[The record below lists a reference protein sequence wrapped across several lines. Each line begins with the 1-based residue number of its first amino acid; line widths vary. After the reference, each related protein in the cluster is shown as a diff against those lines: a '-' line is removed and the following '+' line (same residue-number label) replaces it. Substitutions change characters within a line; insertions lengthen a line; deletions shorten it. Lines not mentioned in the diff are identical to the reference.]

1 MKFNFDQEID
11 RRGTNSY
18 KWNVQDPDVIA
29 MWVADMDF
37 AVAPVI
43 TEALQRRMQHPIYGY
58 VSVPDSFYQAAISW
72 FQRRHQWTMQ
82 REWMLYTSG
91 VVPAISAIIKALT
104 VPGDKVLVKTP
115 DYNCF
120 FSSIRNNGCQIA
132 ECALK
137 PVDDTYEVDW
147 DNFERMMADPAVKI
161 FLLCNPH
168 NPAGRVWTRD
178 ELERMTSIAIEHDVI
193 IVSDE
198 IHNELTMPGYD
209 YVPTASISP
218 EVQDHTITCIS
229 PSKSFNI
236 AGLQIACIVTNNA
249 EWRER
254 IDRAININ
262 EVCDVNPFGV
272 EALQAAYSPEGEAW
286 LEELR
291 QYLWGNYQALTK
303 FFKEQMPQLP
313 VTKLEGTYLVWVNIK
328 ATGLSSDAL
337 TERLLTEGKVWVNSG
352 TMYGRRDGEG
362 YIRINIA
369 CPRARMMRGLERIA
383 QVVKGLVK

>member
-1 MKFNFDQEID
+1 MKFNFDQEIE

-18 KWNVQDPDVIA
+18 KWNVEDPDVIA

-43 TEALQRRMQHPIYGY
+43 TEALKRRMEHPIYGY
-58 VSVPDSFYQAAISW
+58 VSVPDSFYQAAIEW
-72 FQRRHQWTMQ
+72 FQRRHQWKME

-104 VPGDKVLVKTP
+104 VPGDKVLVETP

-132 ECALK
+132 ECGLK
-137 PVDDTYEVDW
+137 PVGDTYEVDW
-147 DNFERMMADPAVKI
+147 ELLEHMMADPAVKI

-168 NPAGRVWTRD
+168 NPTGRVWKRE
-178 ELERMTSIAIEHDVI
+178 ELERMTGIAMKHGVI

-229 PSKSFNI
+229 PSKSFNT

-249 EWRER
+249 EWREC

-291 QYLWGNYQALTK
+291 QYLWGNYQALVQ
-303 FFKEQMPQLP
+303 FFKKQMPQLT

-328 ATGLSSDAL
+328 ATGLNSDAL

-352 TMYGRRDGEG
+352 TMYGKRDGEG

-383 QVVKGLVK
+383 QVIKGLEK